1 MVEVTIEEIKRSD
14 GDRALALVLV
24 LRGTAQILG
33 RSEIRLRYFGPQKRS
48 WSWSSWGPWH
58 RDNE

>member
-33 RSEIRLRYFGPQKRS
+33 RSEIRLPRPYLGRPR
-48 WSWSSWGPWH
+48 
-58 RDNE
+58 R

>member
-24 LRGTAQILG
+24 LRGTAQIPG
-33 RSEIRLRYFGPQKRS
+33 KSEIRLHYFGPQDRS
-48 WSWSSWGPWH
+48 WSWSSWH
-58 RDNE
+58 CDNE